1 MQWELMRFVVMK
13 LKRFPS
19 EYLALSVRERAV
31 LDAIIID
38 SADKEAETYKKI
50 RITNEGGDKDG
61 S

>member
-1 MQWELMRFVVMK
+1 VQWELMRFVVMK

-38 SADKEAETYKKI
+38 SADKEAETYKKYES
-50 RITNEGGDKDG
+50 RMKGG
-61 S
+61 

>member
-38 SADKEAETYKKI
+38 SADKEAETYKKYESQMK
-50 RITNEGGDKDG
+50 RG
-61 S
+61 